1 MCMRPNLCLCK
12 GNKSLGI
19 PTKLAPSCQ
28 FTQQQNPQED
38 AAGVNS
44 EVAAQLSQPQSK
56 SLLESA
62 LQCIILEIPCVSFS
76 GIM

>member
-28 FTQQQNPQED
+28 FTQQQQNSQED

-44 EVAAQLSQPQSK
+44 EVAAQLSQQQSE
-56 SLLESA
+56 SMLESA
-62 LQCIILEIPCVSFS
+62 L
-76 GIM
+76 

>member
-1 MCMRPNLCLCK
+1 MACYLLTSFFFSAICRTDCGPDGMCMRPNLCLCK

-56 SLLESA
+56 
-62 LQCIILEIPCVSFS
+62 
-76 GIM
+76 